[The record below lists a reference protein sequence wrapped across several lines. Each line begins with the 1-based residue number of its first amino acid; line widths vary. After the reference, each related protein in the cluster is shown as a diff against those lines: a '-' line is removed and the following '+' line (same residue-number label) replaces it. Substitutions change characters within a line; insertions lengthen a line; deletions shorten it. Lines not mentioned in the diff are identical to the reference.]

1 MTTFTLIV
9 TIVFVAILVW
19 LFMESVEH
27 ECYSLMGLFGFMI
40 AAFAWIVTH
49 I

>member
-9 TIVFVAILVW
+9 TIAFIAVLVW
-19 LFMESVEH
+19 LFMESIEH
-27 ECYSLMGLFGFMI
+27 ECYKLMCLFGFMI

>member
-1 MTTFTLIV
+1 MATFTLIV
-9 TIVFVAILVW
+9 TIVFVAVLVW
-19 LFMESVEH
+19 MFMESIEH
-27 ECYSLMGLFGFMI
+27 ECYGLIGLFGFLI